1 MQKIHDE
8 IQLDE
13 NTRKLIFDI
22 NKELE
27 SKDKELKSKDIEIN
41 ALKIEIE
48 NLKSIIL
55 NRNKKIFGKSSEK
68 FSGEQLS
75 LFNEAIT
82 NLKKMKGSV
91 IAALPPMDFIGTTS
105 KEILKYIPAKLYVEE
120 HINYSYACKSCQ
132 PEEEKTNI
140 ITSKAPNTLLS
151 KSMASNEILSHVMSL
166 KYLYALPLYRQEN
179 YFKMLGLSLSRQTL
193 SNWIVRAA
201 NEFELVYKIMKKELL
216 KRNYIQADET
226 TLKVLEKNGD
236 ESRTKHYM
244 WLYKSGTNIN
254 PIILYEY
261 QRTRSGTNPK
271 NFLEKFSGYLQT
283 DGYAGYNRVKNV
295 KQLYCLAHIRRK
307 FHDIVITLSKEAREE
322 SLAYKG
328 FVYCEKLYKIEKELR
343 EKYSKNDDYFDIRYN
358 VRLEKSAP
366 IIDEFIEFINAN
378 IYNSLGQSAL
388 GRALEY
394 AKNHVPNFK
403 N

>member
-75 LFNEAIT
+75 LFNEAELYSD
-82 NLKKMKGSV
+82 LKKEEPEKEEIKYIRNKSSKKNTKKENLSELERV
-91 IAALPPMDFIGTTS
+91 TIHHKLEENERQCDCCSTPMDFIGTTS

-151 KSMASNEILSHVMSL
+151 KSMASNEILSHVISL

-201 NEFELVYKIMKKELL
+201 NEFELIYKIMKKELL

-226 TLKVLEKNGD
+226 TNL
-236 ESRTKHYM
+236 
-244 WLYKSGTNIN
+244 N
-254 PIILYEY
+254 P
-261 QRTRSGTNPK
+261 QN
-271 NFLEKFSGYLQT
+271 YLHSLSMT
-283 DGYAGYNRVKNV
+283 YSKY
-295 KQLYCLAHIRRK
+295 K
-307 FHDIVITLSKEAREE
+307 FHLLTPTMV
-322 SLAYKG
+322 
-328 FVYCEKLYKIEKELR
+328 
-343 EKYSKNDDYFDIRYN
+343 
-358 VRLEKSAP
+358 
-366 IIDEFIEFINAN
+366 
-378 IYNSLGQSAL
+378 
-388 GRALEY
+388 
-394 AKNHVPNFK
+394 
-403 N
+403 